1 MVADDKLGGLDVR
14 GKGHSALLELVH
26 SKQMVRNLCV
36 SQKYA
41 SWSHF
46 VTYTCNHKTCFGTSP
61 NKNWIDSRDWK
72 IRYPD
77 FYYLGLDE

>member
-1 MVADDKLGGLDVR
+1 MNLGLMVADDKLGGLDVR

-46 VTYTCNHKTCFGTSP
+46 LMYTCNQNTHFGKSS
-61 NKNWIDSRDWK
+61 I
-72 IRYPD
+72 
-77 FYYLGLDE
+77 